1 MMFKNNLL
9 DGFRAGVGQPSTGP
23 KTGFA
28 YLAEL
33 LALKRA
39 ELAQQA

>member
-1 MMFKNNLL
+1 MLLFKNGLL
-9 DGFRAGVGQPSTGP
+9 HANKDILTQPSSTP

-33 LALKRA
+33 LAIKRA
-39 ELAQQA
+39 EMA

>member
-1 MMFKNNLL
+1 MMLFKNIFNENALK
-9 DGFRAGVGQPSTGP
+9 PSPTGAP

-33 LALKRA
+33 LAIKRA
-39 ELAQQA
+39 ELQQ